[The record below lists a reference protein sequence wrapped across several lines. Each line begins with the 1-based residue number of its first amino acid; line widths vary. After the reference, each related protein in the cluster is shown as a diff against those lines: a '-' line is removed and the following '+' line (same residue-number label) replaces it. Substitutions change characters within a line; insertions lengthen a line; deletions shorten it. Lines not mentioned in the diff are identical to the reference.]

1 MAIFWHGLF
10 IARTM
15 VVKVCS
21 FVLCV
26 VGYSD
31 LMDLPFDSTVYLA
44 VTPTALAQVSWRFF
58 FL

>member
-1 MAIFWHGLF
+1 MRFFFG
-10 IARTM
+10 
-15 VVKVCS
+15 
-21 FVLCV
+21 V

-31 LMDLPFDSTVYLA
+31 LMDLFFDSTIYLA